1 MLIRN
6 GPMNNKEKAIIINDY
21 FNEILYDAKCE
32 LIYRKPYELVISVML
47 SAQTTD
53 KSVNNVTK
61 VLFNKYPSLYDL
73 SNASEDDVKEIIKSI
88 GLASSKAK
96 NVISISRILLERF
109 NGEVPFTR
117 EELMSLPGV
126 GRKTAN
132 VCLLELYSKPVMA
145 VDTHVERVSK
155 RLGIAKENDNV
166 LEVEQKIYKYFN
178 KNDLPHLHHQFIHFG
193 RRYCK
198 SQNPLCSECKLKDLC
213 KYFKKR
219 KD

>member
-1 MLIRN
+1 
-6 GPMNNKEKAIIINDY
+6 MNNKEKAIIINDY

-53 KSVNNVTK
+53 KSVNKVTK

-96 NVISISRILLERF
+96 NVISISRNLLERF
-109 NGEVPFTR
+109 NGEVPFTH

-145 VDTHVERVSK
+145 VDTHVERV
-155 RLGIAKENDNV
+155 
-166 LEVEQKIYKYFN
+166 
-178 KNDLPHLHHQFIHFG
+178 
-193 RRYCK
+193 
-198 SQNPLCSECKLKDLC
+198 
-213 KYFKKR
+213 
-219 KD
+219 